1 MKISIKTHSIILTA
15 ASILIAGCSANQ
27 KSSDNKNESIRFL
40 EVNQIKVKDPF
51 WSPKLELWSTVTAN
65 DVLNKFEGQHVHD
78 AEVPEDHDA
87 IHNFD
92 RVARGERGIGKHA
105 GFPWFDGLVYETI
118 RGIADFLAQ
127 SPDIGLEQRI
137 YGYVDRIYAAQQSDS
152 TGYIETYT
160 QLVEPDHQWGEHGG
174 FLRWQHD
181 VYNAGMLVEAGV
193 HYYKA
198 TGKTKLL
205 EVATRFTNYMCAY
218 MGPEPKKNVVPS
230 HSGPEEAM
238 MKLYWLYKDNPDLK
252 KKMNIPVN
260 ENDYYEL
267 VKYWVENRGN
277 HCGYPLW
284 LTWGNGESEKWI
296 KDEKY
301 NDPQFGPHSRPSWG
315 DYAQDSISVFKQ
327 KTIEGHAVRATLL
340 ATGIATMAVENHAA
354 PYIET
359 ASNLWDNMAG
369 KRMFITGGVGAVHFD
384 EKFGPDYF
392 LPTDAYLE
400 TCAAVG
406 AGFFSQRMN
415 QLTGDGKYMDELE
428 RILYNSV
435 LTGISL
441 SGDHYTYQNP
451 LNSDKYS
458 RWEWHECPC
467 CPPMFLKMVSAL
479 PGYIYSHQKDTLY
492 VNLFIGS
499 EAQIKVSNKTTV
511 QLKQETRY
519 PWDGAVSLA
528 VDPEKESQFSVKI
541 RIPGWAQG
549 HENPY
554 GLYASNL
561 SSPAIVLKVNGNPV
575 ETQMNNGYAVIDRM
589 WKKGD
594 KVEFSL
600 PMQPR
605 IIHANDQVS
614 NLKDLV
620 AIASGPVIYCLEDY
634 DNKDLQQLRLD
645 TDSPME
651 ITYKEKEL
659 NGVNV
664 ITAKAVGQQ
673 SKEVAVTAIPY
684 YTLGN
689 RQEGCSYKVWIPKQ
703 FFSGCTFP

>member
-1 MKISIKTHSIILTA
+1 MKRFIILIVGA
-15 ASILIAGCSANQ
+15 VFVGCSTKKDSPSEEN
-27 KSSDNKNESIRFL
+27 ICFP
-40 EVNQIKVKDPF
+40 EVNQVKINDSF
-51 WSPKLELWSTVTAN
+51 WSPKLTLWSTVTVT
-65 DVLNKFEGQHVHD
+65 DVLDKFEGKQTHNAGCPEEHD
-78 AEVPEDHDA
+78 AF
-87 IHNFD
+87 HNFD
-92 RVARGERGIGKHA
+92 LVARGERGIGKHA

-118 RGIADFLAQ
+118 RGIADFLAAT
-127 SPDIGLEQRI
+127 PDKKLEERVD
-137 YGYVDRIYAAQQSDS
+137 GYIDRIYTAQQSDT
-152 TGYIETYT
+152 TGYLDTYT

-205 EVATRFTNYMCAY
+205 EIATRFSNYMCGY
-218 MGPEPKKNVVPS
+218 MGSEPKKNMVPS

-252 KKMNIPVN
+252 KKMNVPVD
-260 ENDYYEL
+260 EDAYYGL
-267 VKYWVENRGN
+267 VQYWVENRGN

-284 LTWGNGESEKWI
+284 LAWGNQDAEKWI
-296 KDEKY
+296 REEKY
-301 NDPQFGPHSRPSWG
+301 INPKFGPHSRPSWG

-340 ATGIATMAVENHAA
+340 ATGIATIALENRSK

-359 ASNLWDNMAG
+359 ACNLWDNMAG
-369 KRMFITGGVGAVHFD
+369 KRMFITGGVGAIHHD

-415 QLTGDGKYMDELE
+415 QLTGNGKYMDELE

-451 LNSDKYS
+451 LNSDKHS

-467 CPPMFLKMVSAL
+467 CPPMFLKIVSAL
-479 PGYIYSHQKDTLY
+479 PGYIYAYQKDTVY

-499 EAQIKVSNKTTV
+499 ETRIKVGKNNIV
-511 QLKQETRY
+511 GLKQETRY
-519 PWDGAVSLA
+519 PWSGTVSLT
-528 VDPEKESQFSVKI
+528 VEPEKEGQFSMKI
-541 RIPGWAQG
+541 RIPGWAIG
-549 HENPY
+549 KENPY
-554 GLYASNL
+554 GLYNSDL
-561 SSPAIVLKVNGNPV
+561 SSSVQLKVNDIPI
-575 ETQMNNGYAVIDRM
+575 EIQIENGYARINRI

-594 KVEFSL
+594 KIDLSL
-600 PMQPR
+600 PTQPR
-605 IIHANDQVS
+605 IIHANDLITD
-614 NLKDLV
+614 LKGKV
-620 AIASGPVIYCLEDY
+620 AIASGPVIYCLESF
-634 DNKDLQQLRLD
+634 DNSDLQQLKLD
-645 TDSPME
+645 VTAPLES
-651 ITYKEKEL
+651 TYQEKEL
-659 NGVNV
+659 NGVN
-664 ITAKAVGQQ
+664 IILGKAIDNN
-673 SKEVAVTAIPY
+673 SKEVIVTAIPY
-684 YTLGN
+684 YAVGN
-689 RQEGCSYKVWIPKQ
+689 RQQGVGYKVWISQK
-703 FFSGCTFP
+703 